1 MDKVRYGIIGVGGMG
16 RTHAQS
22 LLSDIK
28 GAELTA
34 VCDISPERLEWAE
47 EHLPDHVQR
56 FLSPEE
62 LFKSGII
69 DAVMIA
75 TPHYDH
81 PPLAIEA
88 LGYGLHVLI
97 EKPAGVYTK
106 AVQEMNDAA
115 AKSDRKFGIMYNQRT
130 NPLYQK
136 LRELIQ
142 SGELGEIRRTNWII
156 TNWYRSQS
164 YYDSGGWRATWG
176 GEGGGVLLNQDPH
189 QLDLWQWTTGM
200 MPKRVRAFASSGSTG
215 ILRLRMM

>member
-34 VCDISPERLEWAE
+34 VCDISLERLEWAE

-81 PPLAIEA
+81 PPLAIQA

-142 SGELGEIRRTNWII
+142 SGSWERSGARTGLSPIG
-156 TNWYRSQS
+156 TAL
-164 YYDSGGWRATWG
+164 RATTIPAAG
-176 GEGGGVLLNQDPH
+176 GRPGAGKAAECC
-189 QLDLWQWTTGM
+189 
-200 MPKRVRAFASSGSTG
+200 
-215 ILRLRMM
+215 